1 MSSSTFISTTGKW
14 LRKRNRRVRAG
25 RVPGAATAVPAGSAR
40 SFLRRWLAAGTLLA
54 AALLVVLYVA
64 NAIVV
69 NDLLTDVTSLERE
82 CDMVRNENEK
92 LRADLLKLMAV
103 ERVTTLASQRL
114 GMVQPTQPPIALN
127 RPDAPATKKN
137 DREGEER

>member
-1 MSSSTFISTTGKW
+1 M
-14 LRKRNRRVRAG
+14 
-25 RVPGAATAVPAGSAR
+25 PGAATAVPTGSAR

-114 GMVQPTQPPIALN
+114 GMVQPTQPPIALK